1 MMTHKEYY
9 SNGGDQT
16 NEKIGGTKIKKEEE
30 DIYSSNVWNCCIEGY
45 IAMSYVR
52 VHAIHSDGSKEG
64 EGIFHN
70 LSLILNLYR
79 KVLCNN
85 NSAVKLIIIFSF
97 LFCTIIMLMYLRCT
111 CSMFLF
117 YSVRLCGLLHFI
129 FDPIILFHKE
139 TFVLSMDYSP

>member
-30 DIYSSNVWNCCIEGY
+30 DRYRSNVYDFCIEGY
-45 IAMSYVR
+45 IAMRCVR

-97 LFCTIIMLMYLRCT
+97 LFCTIIM
-111 CSMFLF
+111 F
-117 YSVRLCGLLHFI
+117 
-129 FDPIILFHKE
+129 
-139 TFVLSMDYSP
+139 

>member
-97 LFCTIIMLMYLRCT
+97 LFCTIIM
-111 CSMFLF
+111 F
-117 YSVRLCGLLHFI
+117 
-129 FDPIILFHKE
+129 
-139 TFVLSMDYSP
+139 